1 MRTAVG
7 PITRRRVGCFVTL
20 LVRKD
25 VIVFQKNLLSGKK
38 ILITGGATGLGKS
51 MGKRFLEL
59 GVSLYICGR
68 REEVLAEAAAELQK
82 ATGGT
87 VKTFSCD
94 VRDNQRVEAMIE
106 TFWQDGPLDVLVN
119 NAAGNFI
126 SRTEDLSL
134 GAFEAVIGIVL
145 MGTIHVTMACGKR
158 WLKAGHKANVL
169 NITTTYAESGSGYV
183 VPSSVAK
190 AGVLNLTRSLA
201 VEWGNRGIRCNA
213 IAPGPVPTE
222 GAFSRLM
229 PIKSLEDMAKK
240 RNPLG
245 RFGTHDEL
253 ADLAAFLV
261 SDQSGYVNGHQVV
274 MDGGEW
280 LKGSSEFSHLGD
292 LLTEEQWQ
300 AIKPRKKPKPSPGG

>member
-1 MRTAVG
+1 VYDVSSL
-7 PITRRRVGCFVTL
+7 PIE
-20 LVRKD
+20 RKD
-25 VIVFQKNLLSGKK
+25 NAVFEKNLLSGKK
-38 ILITGGATGLGKS
+38 ILVTGGATGLGKS

-59 GVSLYICGR
+59 GASLCICGR
-68 REEVLAEAAAELQK
+68 REDVLKEAADELRT

-87 VKTFSCD
+87 VKTFPCD

-106 TFWQDGPLDVLVN
+106 NFWQDGPLDGLVN

-126 SRTEDLSL
+126 CRTEDLSM

-158 WLKAGHKANVL
+158 WIKEGRKANVL
-169 NITTTYAESGSGYV
+169 NITTTYAESGSGYG

-190 AGVLNLTRSLA
+190 AGVLNMTRSLA
-201 VEWGNRGIRCNA
+201 VEWGPRGIRFNA

-229 PIKSLEDMAKK
+229 PVKSLEELAKK

-245 RFGTHDEL
+245 RFGTHEEL
-253 ADLAAFLV
+253 ADLAAFLM

-280 LKGSSEFSHLGD
+280 LKGASEFSHLGD

-300 AIKPRKKPKPSPGG
+300 MIKPRKKG

>member
-1 MRTAVG
+1 V
-7 PITRRRVGCFVTL
+7 FEKDL
-20 LVRKD
+20 LA
-25 VIVFQKNLLSGKK
+25 GKR
-38 ILITGGATGLGKS
+38 ILVTGGATGLGKS

-59 GVSLYICGR
+59 GASLYICGR
-68 REEVLAEAAAELQK
+68 REEVLAGAADELRK

-94 VRDNQRVEAMIE
+94 VRKNELVEAMIE
-106 TFWQDGPLDVLVN
+106 SFWQDGPIDVLVN

-126 SRTEDLSL
+126 CRTEELSI

-145 MGTIHVTMACGKR
+145 MGTLHVTMACGRR
-158 WLKAGHKANVL
+158 WLKEGHKATVL
-169 NITTTYAESGSGYV
+169 NITTTYAESGSPYV
-183 VPSSVAK
+183 VPSAMAK
-190 AGVLNLTRSLA
+190 AGVLNMTRSLA
-201 VEWGNRGIRCNA
+201 VEWGKRGIRFNA
-213 IAPGPVPTE
+213 IAPGPIPTE

-229 PIKSLEDMAKK
+229 PAKSLEEMAKK

-245 RFGTHDEL
+245 RFGTHQEL

-261 SDQSGYVNGHQVV
+261 SDYSGYINGEQIV

-280 LKGSSEFSHLGD
+280 LKGASEFAHMGD

-300 AIKPRKKPKPSPGG
+300 AMKPKKK

>member
-1 MRTAVG
+1 M
-7 PITRRRVGCFVTL
+7 
-20 LVRKD
+20 
-25 VIVFQKNLLSGKK
+25 FQKNLLSGKR
-38 ILITGGATGLGKS
+38 ILVTGGATGLGKS

-59 GVSLYICGR
+59 GAKLYICGR
-68 REEVLAEAAAELQK
+68 REDVLKEAANELQQ

-106 TFWQDGPLDVLVN
+106 SIWQDGPLDTLVN
-119 NAAGNFI
+119 NAAGNFLCR
-126 SRTEDLSL
+126 SEELSI

-145 MGTIHVTMACGKR
+145 MGTIHCTMACGRR
-158 WLKAGHKANVL
+158 WVKEKHSATVL
-169 NITTTYAESGSGYV
+169 NITTTYAQWGSPYV
-183 VPSSVAK
+183 LPSSVAK

-201 VEWGNRGIRCNA
+201 VEWGRRGIRLNA

-229 PIKSLEDMAKK
+229 PVKSLEEMAKK

-245 RFGTHDEL
+245 RFGTHQEL

-261 SDQSGYVNGHQVV
+261 SDQSGYVNGEQIV
-274 MDGGEW
+274 MDGGEQ
-280 LKGSSEFSHLGD
+280 LQGASEFVHLGD

-300 AIKPRKKPKPSPGG
+300 MMKPRKKS

>member
-1 MRTAVG
+1 M
-7 PITRRRVGCFVTL
+7 
-20 LVRKD
+20 
-25 VIVFQKNLLSGKK
+25 FQKNLLSGKK
-38 ILITGGATGLGKS
+38 ILVTGGATGLGKS

-59 GVSLYICGR
+59 GASLYICGR
-68 REEVLAEAAAELQK
+68 REEVLKETANELQQ

-106 TFWQDGPLDVLVN
+106 SFWQDGPLDVLVN
-119 NAAGNFI
+119 NAAGNFLC
-126 SRTEDLSL
+126 RTEELSI

-145 MGTIHVTMACGKR
+145 MGTIHCTMACGRR
-158 WLKAGHKANVL
+158 WLKEGHKANVL
-169 NITTTYAESGSGYV
+169 NITTTYAQWGSPYV
-183 VPSSVAK
+183 LPSSVAK

-201 VEWGNRGIRCNA
+201 VEWGKRGIRFNA

-229 PIKSLEDMAKK
+229 PVKSLEEMAKK

-245 RFGTHDEL
+245 RFGTHQEL

-261 SDQSGYVNGHQVV
+261 SDQSGYVNGEQIV
-274 MDGGEW
+274 MDGGEQ
-280 LKGSSEFSHLGD
+280 LQGASEFVHLGD

-300 AIKPRKKPKPSPGG
+300 MMKPRKKSPSAG

>member
-59 GVSLYICGR
+59 GASLYICGR

>member
-1 MRTAVG
+1 M
-7 PITRRRVGCFVTL
+7 
-20 LVRKD
+20 
-25 VIVFQKNLLSGKK
+25 FQKNLLAGKR

-59 GVSLYICGR
+59 GASLYICGR
-68 REEVLAEAAAELQK
+68 REQVLNEGAAELRN

-87 VKTFSCD
+87 VKTFVCD
-94 VRDNQRVEAMIE
+94 VRDSGRVVEMIGQI
-106 TFWQDGPLDVLVN
+106 WQDGPLDVLVN
-119 NAAGNFI
+119 NAAGNFLA
-126 SRTEDLSL
+126 RTEDLSL

-158 WLKAGHKANVL
+158 WLKEGRRATVL
-169 NITTTYAESGSGYV
+169 NITTTYAESGSAYV

-190 AGVLNLTRSLA
+190 AGV
-201 VEWGNRGIRCNA
+201 EWGRRGIRFNA

-229 PIKSLEDMAKK
+229 PVQSLEELAKK
-240 RNPLG
+240 RNPLE
-245 RFGTHDEL
+245 RFGTHEEM
-253 ADLAAFLV
+253 ANLAAFMV
-261 SDQSGYVNGHQVV
+261 SDQSGYVNGHQIV

-280 LKGSSEFSHLGD
+280 LMGASEFSQLGD

-300 AIKPRKKPKPSPGG
+300 AMKPKKKTPTG

>member
-1 MRTAVG
+1 
-7 PITRRRVGCFVTL
+7 
-20 LVRKD
+20 
-25 VIVFQKNLLSGKK
+25 VFQKNLLAGKRA
-38 ILITGGATGLGKS
+38 LITGGATGLGKS
-51 MGKRFLEL
+51 MGQRFLEL
-59 GVSLYICGR
+59 GATLYICGR
-68 REEVLAEAAAELQK
+68 REQVLNEAADELRK

-94 VRDNQRVEAMIE
+94 VRDNARVEEMIASI
-106 TFWQDGPLDVLVN
+106 WNDGPLDILVN

-126 SRTEDLSL
+126 ARTEELSL

-145 MGTIHVTMACGKR
+145 MGTLHVTLACGRR
-158 WLKAGHKANVL
+158 WLKEGHRASVL

-201 VEWGNRGIRCNA
+201 VEWGRRGIRFNA
-213 IAPGPVPTE
+213 IAPGPIPTE

-229 PIKSLEDMAKK
+229 PVKSLEELAKK

-245 RFGTHDEL
+245 RFGTHEEL
-253 ADLAAFLV
+253 ANLAAFLV

-274 MDGGEW
+274 MDGGEQ
-280 LKGSSEFSHLGD
+280 LKGASEFSHLGD
-292 LLTEEQWQ
+292 LLTDEQWQ
-300 AIKPRKKPKPSPGG
+300 AMKPKKKPSQSN